1 MSDYDQL
8 NARIKGMSSHLLTEA
23 FYEQILA
30 VPGQDGLV
38 DALLSSPYG
47 PALRDSLHVGLNLT
61 AVERGLRH
69 NLSDTANRIYRL
81 APEHPQSLL
90 AIQMRWSDMKN
101 VLTLLRGKVSGAAS
115 EDIMA
120 GMLSG
125 GTLDEPRLVE
135 LAAEPDSLALV
146 NTLSIWGFPLVAP
159 LKEMG
164 GRIRERRSLV
174 AVENCLV
181 QTYFDWA
188 WETASGKD
196 ENSTLVRDFVRQQI
210 DLINVLVSLRMVRQ
224 QARGA
229 EASHMAL
236 LPHGRLK
243 RSVLDRM
250 RRRRNLDDALE
261 ILAGTYFAPGV
272 ERGILAFGEHRRLRM
287 MERFL
292 EHVVLATGCRLF
304 RLDPLGI
311 GVASGFLWRKFNEFL
326 NLRILLRSKTYQRPA
341 AAIREELLIV

>member
-8 NARIKGMSSHLLTEA
+8 NARIKGMSSHLLTEG
-23 FYEQILA
+23 FYDQILA

-47 PALRDSLHVGLNLT
+47 PALRESLNVGLNLT
-61 AVERGLRH
+61 AVERGLRA
-69 NLSDTANRIYRL
+69 NLSDTATRIYKL
-81 APEHPQSLL
+81 APEQPRRLL
-90 AIQMRWSDMKN
+90 AIQMRWFDMKN
-101 VLTLLRGKVSGAAS
+101 VLTLLRGKVTGAAS

-125 GTLDEPRLVE
+125 GALDEPRLVE

-146 NTLSIWGFPLVAP
+146 NTLSIWGFPLAVP
-159 LKEMG
+159 LKQLG
-164 GRIRERRSLV
+164 GRIRERHSLV

-181 QTYFDWA
+181 QTHFDWA

-196 ENSTLVRDFVRQQI
+196 ENSTLIRNFVRQQI
-210 DLINVLVSLRMVRQ
+210 DLVNVLMSLRVVRQ
-224 QARGA
+224 QAQGA
-229 EASHMAL
+229 EVSPVAL
-236 LPHGRLK
+236 LRHGRLD
-243 RSVLDRM
+243 RRVLDQI
-250 RRRRNLDDALE
+250 RRCRNLDDALE

-272 ERGILAFGEHRRLRM
+272 ERGILAFGAHRQLRM

-292 EHVVLATGCRLF
+292 EHVVLATGCRMF

-311 GVASGFLWRKFNEFL
+311 GVASGFLWRKFNEFV
-326 NLRILLRSKTYQRPA
+326 NLRILLRSKTYQRPS